1 MMLGFVVSAIVTTGT
16 IVVGMGVAVV
26 TTVVPIVASVVVN
39 ATVGTVRMGYGYFRP
54 SPQSPQ
60 LPTSPTDE

>member
-1 MMLGFVVSAIVTTGT
+1 MVLGFVVSAIVTTGT

-39 ATVGTVRMGYGYFRP
+39 ATIGTVRMGYGYFRP
-54 SPQSPQ
+54 PPPQPT
-60 LPTSPTDE
+60 LPSTDE

>member
-1 MMLGFVVSAIVTTGT
+1 MVLGFVVSAIVTTGT

-39 ATVGTVRMGYGYFRP
+39 ATVGTVRMGLVL
-54 SPQSPQ
+54 S
-60 LPTSPTDE
+60 